1 MGAICSGA
9 LPSAPE
15 IDISAEDIASACA
28 DALSG
33 IPQTIAEN
41 IANFKAEVAKCDEKY
56 DVPETTIV
64 LTKSS
69 DDDAIRI
76 AAITAAFAT
85 SARDAIKV

>member
-9 LPSAPE
+9 LPSPPE
-15 IDISAEDIASACA
+15 IDISPEDIASACA

-41 IANFKAEVAKCDEKY
+41 IANFKAEIAKCEDKF
-56 DVPETTIV
+56 DVPETTLV
-64 LTKSS
+64 LTKES
-69 DDDAIRI
+69 DEDAIRI
-76 AAITAAFAT
+76 AAVTAAFAT